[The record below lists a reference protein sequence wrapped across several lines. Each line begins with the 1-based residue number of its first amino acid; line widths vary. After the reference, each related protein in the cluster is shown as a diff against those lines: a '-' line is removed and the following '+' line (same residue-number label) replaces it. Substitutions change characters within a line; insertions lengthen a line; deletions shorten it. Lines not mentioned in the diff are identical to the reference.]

1 MPSIG
6 LRLGAG
12 GAAGLQRGR
21 EIRAQKQQLS
31 AQRQELQ
38 FDEDEHE
45 YAQGQRE
52 KAASEERATHS
63 WMDDQYGALT
73 DGDETKMGAY
83 SALPLE
89 VKSAVFRQEQQQQR
103 LQSFM
108 RGIGSD
114 LQYVSADPR
123 YAEAAERLKEELSA
137 QDPQSVNFKDVR
149 ERVDALRDAAGRDQA
164 VTLRATKVLG
174 DAQTWFQS
182 IVDPASPTS
191 GDIDKYDLAAVN
203 LAVSNIA
210 SALER
215 SSDPKMDAITQKELI
230 QLEVAMSKAKIPPA
244 HYSAMEDDIQKRLM
258 TELNQAWGEPDEEEF
273 ENAPPPQDPERARS
287 IQEMQG
293 QGSQVDPGQPGPPVS
308 GPQGFSGLVQ
318 GAAQDLAQ
326 TQQGGDRAVGEQA
339 GRPLPEARMRS
350 LTMDAG
356 KRFPK
361 GADTTREDIGRWM
374 DANNLSYEQA
384 AQVITRSTENELV
397 EEYMADDAKDVGQ
410 VTREYKGI
418 RERQQAQRTNQKV
431 TPRQEEILK
440 YLAKLPREL
449 LSPEAQ
455 EILSRHKEP
464 SGPVTG
470 MPQ

>member
-1 MPSIG
+1 
-6 LRLGAG
+6 
-12 GAAGLQRGR
+12 
-21 EIRAQKQQLS
+21 
-31 AQRQELQ
+31 
-38 FDEDEHE
+38 
-45 YAQGQRE
+45 
-52 KAASEERATHS
+52 
-63 WMDDQYGALT
+63 
-73 DGDETKMGAY
+73 DETKMGAY

-123 YAEAAERLKEELSA
+123 YAEAAERLKEELST

-258 TELNQAWGEPDEEEF
+258 TELNQAWQEPDDEEQLDPGMQ
-273 ENAPPPQDPERARS
+273 PPPQDPERARS

-356 KRFPK
+356 KRFSK
-361 GADTTREDIGRWM
+361 GANTTGADIGKWM
-374 DANNLSYEQA
+374 NANNLSEEQA
-384 AQVITRSTENELV
+384 AQVITRSVENGLV
-397 EEYMADDAKDVGQ
+397 EEYTAEGAKDVGQ
-410 VTREYKGI
+410 VTREYKGT
-418 RERQQAQRTNQKV
+418 RERQQAQRTNQEV

-449 LSPEAQ
+449 LSPEAR